1 MNLEK
6 LVAVSGMSGIYKM
19 AANRN
24 NGLIIED
31 LDSGKKR
38 FASARKHQFTPLE
51 SIAIFTD
58 DGDSVE
64 LKKVFS
70 NMLEQYEDNPPI
82 SPNANSTELH
92 EYFAD
97 VLPMYDRDRVHT
109 GDIKKVIKWF
119 TFLNEKGLISLDAES
134 EADQSEDDDTTE
146 ENTQE

>member
-6 LVAVSGMSGIYKM
+6 LVAVSGMAGIFRM

-31 LDSGKKR
+31 LSTGKKK

-58 DGDSVE
+58 DGDSTE
-64 LKKVFS
+64 LANVFRS
-70 NMLEQYEDNPPI
+70 MLEKLDTNPPASTSAKSEDLHAYFSEI
-82 SPNANSTELH
+82 LPN
-92 EYFAD
+92 
-97 VLPMYDRDRVHT
+97 YDRDRVFT

-119 TFLNEKGLISLDAES
+119 NFLNENKLLSLDSPEKN
-134 EADQSEDDDTTE
+134 DE
-146 ENTQE
+146 EE